1 MDELKHIGVARRSGR
16 YPWGSGKDG
25 YQRNTS
31 IRGHVNALKKQGLTE
46 SQIAEGLGYG
56 KKGTSKLRAD
66 ISLEKA
72 AQRQAD
78 SALAQRLK
86 DKGYSYTEIGKR
98 MGRNESS
105 VRSLLDPVMQE
116 RALITE
122 HTADMLRR
130 QVAEKGYLDV
140 GAGIEN
146 QVGVSRTRL
155 NTSIAQLQKDGYKLQ
170 YIREEQPGTGKY
182 TTIKVLTK
190 DDVDYKTLYQNKD
203 KIRGITEWSEDGG
216 RSYLGL
222 EPIANISKNR
232 ISVKYA
238 EDGGADMDGVIQ
250 LRRGVNDISLGDKRY
265 AQVRIGVD
273 GTHYLKGMAIYA
285 DDLPDGVDI
294 VFNTNKKKGT
304 PMMGDKKSTVLKNVE
319 DDPDNPFGSTVR
331 QKKYIDS
338 DGKEKLSALNIVYE
352 EGDWHTWEKTLSSQ
366 MLSKQTPEL
375 AKQQL
380 NLSLKIKQDEFDEY
394 NSLTNPTVKRKLLET
409 FADECDADA
418 VHLKAAALPR
428 QGSYVILPSTKL
440 KPNEVYAPMFNNGE
454 KVVLIRHPHAGT
466 FEIPELIVNNSN
478 PSAKKIFENAI
489 DAVAINPLVAK
500 RLSGADFDGDSVLVI
515 PNPSSK
521 NKIVS
526 RDPIKTL
533 LEFDPRESY
542 PSFDG
547 MKRMTASQ
555 KGAEMGKISNLIT
568 DMTIKGATRDEI
580 ARAVKH
586 SMVVIDAEK
595 HGLNYKQSFID
606 NGIAELKKT
615 YQGGEMRGASTLIS
629 KAGADFWVDRRQDK
643 YAVDPK
649 SGKKIFKYT
658 DEKLHYIKDPNNPSK
673 KLYVN
678 YPKIDTKK
686 VDPITGKKIF
696 KTDYDNPYFVDPK
709 TRTRIPVSPNQ
720 VKEIN
725 RRTKSTRMY
734 EEDDAY
740 NLSSGT
746 RIESIYANHANA
758 LKGLGDKARKTA
770 INTPPLKYSPSAKK
784 AYAPEVASLLADL
797 SIAIS
802 NKPSE
807 RQAILL
813 ANKVIKTKRQ
823 ANPDLEAPA
832 LKKIRGQALAEARH
846 RVGAKK
852 QLINITPKQ
861 WEAIQAGAISNNVLR
876 EILNNADLDQIK
888 QYSSPRKDNKLSTA
902 KVNRAKLLFDR
913 GYTQAEVASMLGT
926 TPSML
931 INSIKGG

>member
-78 SALAQRLK
+78 SAFAQRLK

-98 MGRNESS
+98 MGKNESS

-265 AQVRIGVD
+265 AQVRIGVE

-319 DDPDNPFGSTVR
+319 DSQNNPFGSTVR

-352 EGDWHTWEKTLSSQ
+352 EGDWNTWEKTLSSQ

-380 NLSLKIKQDEFDEY
+380 NLALKIKQDEFDEY

-440 KPNEVYAPMFNNGE
+440 KPNEIYAPNYKNGE
-454 KVVLIRHPHAGT
+454 KVVLIRYPHAGT

-478 PSAKKIFENAI
+478 SSAKKIFENAI

-515 PNPSSK
+515 PNPPSK

-709 TRTRIPVSPNQ
+709 TKARIPVSPNQ

-802 NKPSE
+802 NKPAE

-813 ANKVIKTKRQ
+813 ANKVIKTERQ
-823 ANPDLEAPA
+823 ANPQLEPPT

-852 QLINITPKQ
+852 QSINITPKQ
-861 WEAIQAGAISNNVLR
+861 WEAIQAGAISNNVLK
-876 EILNNADLDQIK
+876 EILNNAKLEQIK

-926 TPSML
+926 TPSIL
-931 INSIKGG
+931 IDSIKGG